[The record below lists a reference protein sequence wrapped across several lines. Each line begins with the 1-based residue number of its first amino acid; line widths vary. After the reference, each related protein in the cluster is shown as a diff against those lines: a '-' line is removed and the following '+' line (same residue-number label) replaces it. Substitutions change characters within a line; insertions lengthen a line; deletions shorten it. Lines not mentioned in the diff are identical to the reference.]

1 VNETAQIKR
10 HQKARGRMRFMEGPY
25 VEGAA
30 RVSHAAACPRIAGP
44 AVDEFEV
51 VIVPHRHPGD
61 YDEEM

>member
-1 VNETAQIKR
+1 
-10 HQKARGRMRFMEGPY
+10 MRFMEGPY

-44 AVDEFEV
+44 AVAEFEV

>member
-1 VNETAQIKR
+1 MSR
-10 HQKARGRMRFMEGPY
+10 HQKARGRMKFVEGPY

-30 RVSHAAACPRIAGP
+30 RVSRAATFPRIAGP